1 MLISYIKKYN
11 DTGFGTCDAKK
22 TCISIF
28 KIMNPTSNSYK
39 HAADHPKA
47 SISLHDETPGFRRS
61 IQALSGHQYL
71 IIGSAIISILSGL
84 LLTVISL
91 LGLIQPLFVSGM
103 CSMLGC
109 ASIMLGSFVL
119 YDQYRNRM
127 ETGRIVHDAINRVL
141 KDYN

>member
-1 MLISYIKKYN
+1 
-11 DTGFGTCDAKK
+11 
-22 TCISIF
+22 
-28 KIMNPTSNSYK
+28 MNPTSNSYK
-39 HAADHPKA
+39 HAADHPK
-47 SISLHDETPGFRRS
+47 SSFLRHGDKPRIRHS
-61 IQALSGHQYL
+61 IQSLSGHQYL
-71 IIGSAIISILSGL
+71 IIGSAFVSVLSGI

-91 LGLIQPLFVSGM
+91 LGMIQPLFISGM

-141 KDYN
+141 KDCN